1 MNKKKILIIS
11 IVSVILISCVVGV
24 YIYLTKQDKN
34 TTLTVLEKQWIENN
48 RNDVIDLSIVSN
60 VPVFNYDGEGVF
72 FDFINSMEK
81 DTGLNFNKLSYSKDS
96 DETSDY
102 AFKITDKVGK
112 NDILIYEDNYV
123 IITKNKVKYNN
134 LQKINEMVIGV
145 LESDLNNASYYLGK
159 NKGLSFKSYTTVA
172 NLIASMN
179 TSSNGVD
186 AIILPKTMYLKEIVE
201 SEKLNISYDITE
213 MKKYFVLKLG
223 DNKKLNK
230 IFNKYYKK
238 WYKDHY
244 EESFTSNFSNNYF
257 AFKQIYEQEKVNF
270 RSKRYSYGFI
280 EYAPFDSLK
289 NKKLIGFNNEIIKEF
304 SRIANIEISYTK
316 YKNYKDL
323 VQAFNENKIDFY
335 LNASSIDKYNLDV
348 YNTVGAYDSN
358 VAILSKIDNDVK
370 INSEMSLDNFDVLT
384 LKNSKIEK
392 YLTDNK
398 ISTKTYDNLQSLLK
412 NKKNTDIIVVD
423 KEVYDTYMYS
433 SLKNYRINY
442 MFNLNS
448 TYNFVSR
455 DISAN
460 KVFNEYFDFYLSY
473 LNVNSLERNVKYT
486 AFQNK
491 LRDNKFLI
499 GLIIVLV
506 LTIVGFVIA
515 LIIKLKPKKQKLS
528 VSKEDKLKYIDM
540 LTSLKNRNYLN
551 DSIEKWDNSEIYPQA
566 IVIIDLNNIA
576 YINDNYGH
584 EEGDN
589 IIKDA
594 ASILFRLQIEN
605 TELIRTNGNEFLI
618 YMIEYEEKQVVAY
631 IRKLN
636 KELKELKHGF
646 GAAIGYSMINDE
658 LKTVDDAINEA
669 TLDMK
674 NNKEE
679 IQN

>member
-1 MNKKKILIIS
+1 MNKKRIIIIS
-11 IVSVILISCVVGV
+11 VISLFFISCILGI
-24 YIYLTKQDKN
+24 YIYFTKQDKN
-34 TTLTVLEKQWIENN
+34 TTLTVLEKQWIEKNK
-48 RNDVIDLSIVSN
+48 NDVIDLSIVNN
-60 VPVFNYDGEGVF
+60 VPVFNYDGEGLF

-81 DTGLNFNKLSYSKDS
+81 NTGLNFNKLSYSKDADPS
-96 DETSDY
+96 SDY
-102 AFKITDKVGK
+102 AFAIKDKIGE

-134 LQKINEMVIGV
+134 LQKIDEMTVGV
-145 LESDLNNASYYLGK
+145 LDTDLNNASYYLGK
-159 NKGLSFKSYTTVA
+159 NKGLSFKTYTTVA
-172 NLIASMN
+172 NLIASIS
-179 TSSNGVD
+179 TSTNGVD

-201 SEKLNISYDITE
+201 NEKLNISYDITE

-230 IFNKYYKK
+230 IFKKYYKK

-244 EESFTSNFSNNYF
+244 EESFTENFSNSYF
-257 AFKQIYEQEKVNF
+257 SFKQIYEQEKVNF
-270 RSKRYSYGFI
+270 RSKRYSYGFV

-289 NKKLIGFNNEIIKEF
+289 NKKLIGFNDEIIKEF
-304 SRIANIEISYTK
+304 SRIADIEISFTK

-323 VQAFNENKIDFY
+323 VKAFNENKIDFY
-335 LNASSIDKYNLDV
+335 LNTSSIDKYDLDV

-370 INSEMSLDNFDVLT
+370 INSEMSLDNYDVLT
-384 LKNSKIEK
+384 LKDSKIEK

-398 ISTKTYDNLQSLLK
+398 ISTKSFDNLKTLLK
-412 NKKNTDIIVVD
+412 KKKDTDIIVVD

-442 MFNLNS
+442 LFNLNN
-448 TYNFVSR
+448 TYNFTNRS
-455 DISAN
+455 ISDN

-486 AFQNK
+486 MFKDKITDNK
-491 LRDNKFLI
+491 LLIGILLFLI
-499 GLIIVLV
+499 LLIIGS
-506 LTIVGFVIA
+506 TIT
-515 LIIKLKPKKQKLS
+515 LILKLKPKKQKLP

-551 DSIEKWDNSEIYPQA
+551 DSIEKWDNSGIYPQA
-566 IVIIDLNNIA
+566 IIIVDLNNIA

-589 IIKDA
+589 IIKEA
-594 ASILFRLQIEN
+594 ASILFRSQVER
-605 TELIRTNGNEFLI
+605 TELVRTNGNEFLI
-618 YMIEYEEKQVVAY
+618 YMIEYDEKQVVSY

-636 KELKELKHGF
+636 KALKELKHGF

-669 TLDMK
+669 TLDMRT
-674 NNKEE
+674 NKEE
-679 IQN
+679 LQN